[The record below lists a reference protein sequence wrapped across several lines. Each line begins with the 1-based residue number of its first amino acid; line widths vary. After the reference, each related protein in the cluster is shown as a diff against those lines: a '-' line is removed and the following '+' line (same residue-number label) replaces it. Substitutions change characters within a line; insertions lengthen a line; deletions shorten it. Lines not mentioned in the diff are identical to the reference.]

1 MLIISGFDGPCN
13 MNTPLAHE
21 ALVRSLEFGL
31 DDAKCPALRD
41 GVWDDFDLRD
51 TAERFCL
58 KLLKDMTQK
67 YDTNLLVRAKFVE
80 KWLSKQDWG
89 NTPEDVKE
97 NFKSYLETKK
107 NKLCFIVNRIQATK
121 GGLKALEKCGLVDKQ
136 SSRNSIRELPDIM
149 MEDVIGDAPLER
161 QPRRAREHSIEEQRL
176 RRQHREAMVLND
188 GSRPLAREDI
198 IEREYNVASLL
209 RP

>member
-1 MLIISGFDGPCN
+1 